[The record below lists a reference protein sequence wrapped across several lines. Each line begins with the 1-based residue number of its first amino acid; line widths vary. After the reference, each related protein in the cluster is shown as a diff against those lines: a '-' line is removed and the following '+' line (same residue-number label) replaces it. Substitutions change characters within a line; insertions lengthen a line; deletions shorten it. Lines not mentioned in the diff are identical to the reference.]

1 MNPTDTA
8 GLLLEALLA
17 EAQQWAC
24 GDTEDQKQLDAIDRA
39 DTPHDKRALLQNSS
53 LVPSHL
59 ASAIADALLALDP
72 ATYSPD
78 SAPTTSGTSMADPE
92 LHRIRDASITVVDAS
107 PQDNTPSDVYEIQV
121 HGVSVLIRRRAEW
134 GPATGVPYIHIE
146 DQNEGPGL
154 LLVEVNNT
162 GEHEH
167 PRPPS
172 DGAAT

>member
-1 MNPTDTA
+1 MSLSLARCVEAVTR
-8 GLLLEALLA
+8 LLDSCGPLEPVRLCMSDRDVQA
-17 EAQQWAC
+17 EVCAS
-24 GDTEDQKQLDAIDRA
+24 G
-39 DTPHDKRALLQNSS
+39 
-53 LVPSHL
+53 PS
-59 ASAIADALLALDP
+59 ASE
-72 ATYSPD
+72 
-78 SAPTTSGTSMADPE
+78 SMARLSAATGGEVAGRAVD
-92 LHRIRDASITVVDAS
+92 RDDGVITA
-107 PQDNTPSDVYEIQV
+107 IQV